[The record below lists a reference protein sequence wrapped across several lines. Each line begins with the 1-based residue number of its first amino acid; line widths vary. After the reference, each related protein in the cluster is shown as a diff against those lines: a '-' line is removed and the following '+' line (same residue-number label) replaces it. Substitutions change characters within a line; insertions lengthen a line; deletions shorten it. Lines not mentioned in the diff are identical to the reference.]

1 MGAASAESVEIDDK
15 AVEEEQKL
23 KMSLKDEMVT
33 VGAQQKTTDTVTPS
47 TSSLASE
54 KKVDKTTTTVLTF
67 LPDTTTVS
75 SLRSTSTQ
83 ETTSDT
89 DEGLITSDVPSPS
102 RSSKPPPGISSS
114 YENTTTS
121 RLPLATDVVTLRSE
135 STTRSETNSSTSE
148 PSTSSSLTSVVEQF
162 NSSSQINLTAPISF
176 STLAPLTKNEEQE
189 SDILSLSSSSES
201 SSPTTSPVSTTA
213 VKENSQVVVQHSND
227 ESKTSKENDRTREP
241 LTKGNTTSGAATD
254 TTSEYTTDTLFTES
268 VNATFSM
275 LVSTIAPTTTTLR
288 EELPNDEVT
297 TSMIPLNTNF
307 PKKGNNEVV
316 VNELPIKKQATIL
329 ARPATESPAREVSE
343 EQNSIVLRTD
353 VVEGK
358 QSTRS
363 FISSN
368 VILQKKDD
376 SKTPANVGIS
386 TSTTFHTPSTVLVDH
401 TNSETR
407 EDTAKY
413 TEPHVDVTTTL
424 RSTLNHPLA
433 QSFAVLI
440 TTESPESSQESSS
453 SSTRTSVSSEE
464 TEIAL
469 DSQSTTTDSVSS
481 PSGSRINLVPR
492 DGTSPESHETST
504 ERTLTTSGASTA
516 IPVTSTFAAFEATES
531 SSDLNGLSQ
540 TTAAILNRTAGDFT
554 DEVLAVENATRVP
567 THTTAE
573 SSSALNTYLSST
585 VEITDGPG
593 TTSSE
598 DFTDSTTISF
608 NVDATTRSSL
618 LITTEPITPTT
629 TSSTSERTE
638 TTNEIIDVSAT
649 KRMPESKTQTPTS
662 RLATEAVSKGQ
673 NLKKKSFEKSSNE
686 FYEAKTLTTTPVKET
701 TMSTET
707 TSTPTEAAK
716 GTHFE
721 EAIGTTEDVLT
732 THEKHPQVVV
742 AVTEGTNGTSSIFH
756 ASDTSIHPHKNL
768 PERWKNLVM
777 RLKTKLEELK
787 AKKGLLSPKKIT
799 TTTLPNSEEMMLAG
813 ETSNSTPIST
823 VEDTTISA
831 TDASTVGTSF
841 ISVKVQESNPTRS
854 YTTTPTTTELRSSTN
869 PAQAAKFQETAS
881 TLTVPPAT
889 MSIDETSVTS
899 SNFAADETPLSNL
912 SQDPKEQNSVKEFKL
927 GKVTTQIITTASTG
941 AIKDEYTR
949 TKTTEVSLTSNI
961 GVEATT
967 SSNEISDV
975 LPQANSSTADSGTET
990 TSTPKTTVSFQ
1001 LDANI
1006 GGTNDAKTSNTHTED
1021 VFTTDTVTTNSDLG
1035 ANDSSTEVIPALDDN
1050 FPFKTEADDEL
1061 SSQTKTS
1068 AYTYT
1073 SSAPEI
1079 TVAVYNSKYTTLE
1092 DVTATTSNTGEPQK
1106 ITDLTTSNQHSD
1118 TTTTDSVSNDEDK
1131 KSVGGFIVSNSA
1143 ASSEEAMESKNRTT
1157 LQETLREAERSSPP
1171 TSTFNE
1177 TSFTIGQ
1184 PHRVKTD
1191 LLSSLIQGL
1200 IGDVTQAT
1208 TTAVPS
1214 ANE

>member
-1 MGAASAESVEIDDK
+1 MDLFSQKPVMGAASAESVEIDDK

-33 VGAQQKTTDTVTPS
+33 VGAQQKTTDTVTSS

-75 SLRSTSTQ
+75 ILSSTSTQ

-89 DEGLITSDVPSPS
+89 DEGLITSEVPSPS
-102 RSSKPPPGISSS
+102 RSLKPLPGASSS

-121 RLPLATDVVTLRSE
+121 QLPLATDVVTLRSE
-135 STTRSETNSSTSE
+135 STTRSETDSSTSQ

-162 NSSSQINLTAPISF
+162 NSSSQTNLTAPVSF
-176 STLAPLTKNEEQE
+176 STLTPSTRNEEQE

-201 SSPTTSPVSTTA
+201 PPITSPVSTTA

-241 LTKGNTTSGAATD
+241 LTKGNMTSGATTAASTD

-268 VNATFSM
+268 VNAIETTFSM

-288 EELPNDEVT
+288 EELANDEVT
-297 TSMIPLNTNF
+297 TSMVPLNTNF

-343 EQNSIVLRTD
+343 DQNSIVLRTD

-376 SKTPANVGIS
+376 SKTPANVGFS
-386 TSTTFHTPSTVLVDH
+386 ASTTSHTPSTVLVDH

-424 RSTLNHPLA
+424 RSTLNHPLT
-433 QSFAVLI
+433 QSFAVLT

-453 SSTRTSVSSEE
+453 SSTRTSISSEE

-554 DEVLAVENATRVP
+554 DEVLAVENDTRLP

-585 VEITDGPG
+585 VEITDGPA

-629 TSSTSERTE
+629 SSTSERTE

-649 KRMPESKTQTPTS
+649 KRMPESETETPTS

-673 NLKKKSFEKSSNE
+673 ISKKKSFEKSSNE

-721 EAIGTTEDVLT
+721 EAIGTTE
-732 THEKHPQVVV
+732 
-742 AVTEGTNGTSSIFH
+742 
-756 ASDTSIHPHKNL
+756 
-768 PERWKNLVM
+768 
-777 RLKTKLEELK
+777 
-787 AKKGLLSPKKIT
+787 
-799 TTTLPNSEEMMLAG
+799 G
-813 ETSNSTPIST
+813 EC
-823 VEDTTISA
+823 
-831 TDASTVGTSF
+831 
-841 ISVKVQESNPTRS
+841 
-854 YTTTPTTTELRSSTN
+854 L
-869 PAQAAKFQETAS
+869 
-881 TLTVPPAT
+881 
-889 MSIDETSVTS
+889 
-899 SNFAADETPLSNL
+899 
-912 SQDPKEQNSVKEFKL
+912 L
-927 GKVTTQIITTASTG
+927 GKHVCSSY
-941 AIKDEYTR
+941 AILFR
-949 TKTTEVSLTSNI
+949 R
-961 GVEATT
+961 
-967 SSNEISDV
+967 
-975 LPQANSSTADSGTET
+975 
-990 TSTPKTTVSFQ
+990 
-1001 LDANI
+1001 LDN
-1006 GGTNDAKTSNTHTED
+1006 
-1021 VFTTDTVTTNSDLG
+1021 
-1035 ANDSSTEVIPALDDN
+1035 P
-1050 FPFKTEADDEL
+1050 
-1061 SSQTKTS
+1061 
-1068 AYTYT
+1068 
-1073 SSAPEI
+1073 
-1079 TVAVYNSKYTTLE
+1079 
-1092 DVTATTSNTGEPQK
+1092 
-1106 ITDLTTSNQHSD
+1106 
-1118 TTTTDSVSNDEDK
+1118 
-1131 KSVGGFIVSNSA
+1131 
-1143 ASSEEAMESKNRTT
+1143 
-1157 LQETLREAERSSPP
+1157 
-1171 TSTFNE
+1171 
-1177 TSFTIGQ
+1177 
-1184 PHRVKTD
+1184 
-1191 LLSSLIQGL
+1191 
-1200 IGDVTQAT
+1200 
-1208 TTAVPS
+1208 
-1214 ANE
+1214 